1 MRGNSPPLSERVPS
15 QTQSVEAAEEKD
27 ALAADF
33 MPVEDLGRRQ
43 RARDAEA
50 AERENKVRLSLGD
63 C

>member
-1 MRGNSPPLSERVPS
+1 
-15 QTQSVEAAEEKD
+15 VEAAEEKD